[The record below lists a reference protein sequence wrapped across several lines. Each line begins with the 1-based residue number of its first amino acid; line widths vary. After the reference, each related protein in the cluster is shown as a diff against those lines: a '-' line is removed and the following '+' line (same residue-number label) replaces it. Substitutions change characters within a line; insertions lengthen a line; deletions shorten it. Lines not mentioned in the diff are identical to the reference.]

1 MYSGIPVEEIQR
13 VCPACRGTCSCRAR
27 IREIP
32 AKEKLQY
39 LHCLLSAVLPVVK
52 QIHSEQCS
60 EVEIEKR
67 LRAESNGGGGGA
79 FE

>member
-1 MYSGIPVEEIQR
+1 M
-13 VCPACRGTCSCRAR
+13 